1 MKNWVKGKIQ
11 ATVSIWCQLTRII
24 SSPTVD
30 GWKNSYILHKWFS
43 WLCNSSISDNF
54 ALLLEL
60 LQQWILHFRFLQKV
74 NVTIDDHTLC
84 KEKYGNYNIIVND
97 KMLCASDSGQDSCQ
111 GDSGGPLLKFGND
124 GKG

>member
-1 MKNWVKGKIQ
+1 M
-11 ATVSIWCQLTRII
+11 
-24 SSPTVD
+24 
-30 GWKNSYILHKWFS
+30 
-43 WLCNSSISDNF
+43 CNSSISDNF

-84 KEKYGNYNIIVND
+84 KEKYGNYNIMVND